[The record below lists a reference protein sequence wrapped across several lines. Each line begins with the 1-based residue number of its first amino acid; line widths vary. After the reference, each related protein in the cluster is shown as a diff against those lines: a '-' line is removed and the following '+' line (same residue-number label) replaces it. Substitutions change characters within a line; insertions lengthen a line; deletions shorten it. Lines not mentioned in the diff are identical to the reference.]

1 MDARAILED
10 VARAYTRLNTLS
22 LEIISETESGDEA
35 SSNRGSL
42 RTRAWFEAPHKIR
55 IEQNGQNGILI
66 VTDGTEVHSYF
77 AHAKRYSKRPHPPE
91 FLPGTF
97 QPRHAVFGGPPP
109 FLFSRLAETVSSVNL
124 IEETPDSVE
133 LSVVYEPNPDLR
145 IWWLSSPVRY
155 RIDSRTNLISR
166 IEAEVSHRIPA
177 HDETRVRRHV
187 ISFVNAVVD
196 EPVLAEIF
204 QFVPPADAI
213 EASQAGRSGGRV
225 SIGGGGGFAGVHRGA
240 SGQRTYESH
249 HSHEWD
255 GEVLIERYKL
265 RLQGVDVT
273 FERRLTFSE
282 DRRELRISETIA
294 GSNGQT
300 SHDFVLPLSQ
310 S

>member
-1 MDARAILED
+1 MAN
-10 VARAYTRLNTLS
+10 AYAGLNTLS

-35 SSNRGSL
+35 PSNLGSR
-42 RTRAWFEAPHKIR
+42 RTKAWFEAPHKIR

-66 VTDGTEVHSYF
+66 VTDGAEVRSYF
-77 AHAKRYSKRPHPPE
+77 THAKRYSKRPHPPE

-97 QPRHAVFGGPPP
+97 QPRHAVFEGPPP
-109 FLFSRLAETVSSVNL
+109 FLFSRLADTASSVNL
-124 IEETPDSVE
+124 VEETPDSVV
-133 LSVVYEPNPDLR
+133 LSVVYKPNPDLR

-177 HDETRVRRHV
+177 HDETRVRKHI

-196 EPVLAEIF
+196 EPVSAEIF

-213 EASQAGRSGGRV
+213 EASQDGRSGGRI
-225 SIGGGGGFAGVHRGA
+225 SLGGGAGFADSYGA
-240 SGQRTYESH
+240 AGGTRTYESY
-249 HSHEWD
+249 HSQEWD
-255 GEVLIERYKL
+255 GDVLIERYEL
-265 RLQGVDVT
+265 RLHGVDVT

-282 DRRELRISETIA
+282 GRRELRISETIA
-294 GSNGQT
+294 SPEGQT
-300 SHDFVLPLSQ
+300 THDFVLPLS

>member
-1 MDARAILED
+1 MDARSILEN
-10 VARAYTRLNTLS
+10 VAHAYSRLNTLS
-22 LEIISETESGDEA
+22 VEIISETESGDEA

-66 VTDGTEVHSYF
+66 VTDGADVHSYF
-77 AHAKRYSKRPHPPE
+77 AHAKRYSKRPHPAE
-91 FLPGTF
+91 FLPGSF
-97 QPRHAVFGGPPP
+97 QPRHAVFEGPPP
-109 FLFSRLAETVSSVNL
+109 FLFSRLAETASSVNL
-124 IEETPDSVE
+124 VEETPDSVV

-145 IWWLSSPVRY
+145 IWWLSSPVQY

-177 HDETRVRRHV
+177 HDETRVRKYV

-204 QFVPPADAI
+204 QFVPPSDAI
-213 EASQAGRSGGRV
+213 EASQAGRPGGRV
-225 SIGGGGGFAGVHRGA
+225 SLRSGGGFAGSYGSA
-240 SGQRTYESH
+240 GEKRTYESH

-265 RLQGVDVT
+265 RLHGADVT

-294 GSNGQT
+294 SAKGQT
-300 SHDFVLPLSQ
+300 DHDFVLPLS
-310 S
+310 